1 MLEVSMG
8 RSLSSTQLL
17 WPTCAI
23 YCLSSCNLLVSL
35 ERSSAGRVQNMTII
49 FFRTSWTSF
58 RTTLAGCEWIL
69 QGERAWMDTAGCE
82 LRSGVFYL
90 LTSLS
95 AVRRVPKGQRE
106 EETGHWSQG
115 RDMEALTASVDP
127 EDKHSSVLWIWL
139 RANNQPKII
148 ECQGYDQEVAYEAL
162 QICNLLYKRL
172 LSRRRQ
178 RAANTM
184 SKIWNR
190 TSASSAF
197 RCMWYPRSLAVSSER
212 LCRRSKA
219 WTAGILY
226 SNRDTSIATGIL
238 YSNRYTL

>member
-1 MLEVSMG
+1 M
-8 RSLSSTQLL
+8 Q
-17 WPTCAI
+17 W
-23 YCLSSCNLLVSL
+23 
-35 ERSSAGRVQNMTII
+35 
-49 FFRTSWTSF
+49 
-58 RTTLAGCEWIL
+58 LAVCW
-69 QGERAWMDTAGCE
+69 C
-82 LRSGVFYL
+82 
-90 LTSLS
+90 
-95 AVRRVPKGQRE
+95 
-106 EETGHWSQG
+106 
-115 RDMEALTASVDP
+115 DMEALTASVDP